1 MPSEN
6 ASEYEAIRDMIIQE
20 IVPQSGIE
28 WLWVADLVELSWDIV
43 RYRSLRQKMLE
54 VRRQDAIEA
63 MLQRIDLPGIPHAFK
78 QFAEEQTRLNAEEWR
93 IDPMAAAEIEDRLAT
108 RGVDESS
115 VNAETLIQAREL
127 FVLFDTLMQ
136 AAQTRRILLLREISR
151 RRLSGEI
158 ERNHPAK
165 RRLPATRL

>member
-1 MPSEN
+1 
-6 ASEYEAIRDMIIQE
+6 MIIQE

-78 QFAEEQTRLNAEEWR
+78 PFAQEQTRLSAEAWR
-93 IDPMAAAEIEDRLAT
+93 IDPMAAAEIEDRLAM
-108 RGVDESS
+108 RGIDESS

-165 RRLPATRL
+165 R